1 MFVGFDKGDRP
12 THQGIS
18 GDTVYRTVKTH
29 AKKAKIEKI
38 TAHSLRASGI
48 TLMLEKDAPLWMV
61 QDLSGHADSR
71 TTRIY
76 QKRKAQLDKSA
87 ADVLDL

>member
-1 MFVGFDKGDRP
+1 MNVPLHQDGRRLYEQLLWQVGSAHPLFVGFDKGDKP

-18 GDTVYRTVKTH
+18 GDTVYRIVRAH
-29 AKKAKIEKI
+29 AKGAKIEKM

-61 QDLSGHADSR
+61 
-71 TTRIY
+71 
-76 QKRKAQLDKSA
+76 
-87 ADVLDL
+87 

>member
-1 MFVGFDKGDRP
+1 VNVPLHQDGRRLYEQLLWQVGSAHPLFVGFDKGDKP

-18 GDTVYRTVKTH
+18 GDTVYRIVRAH
-29 AKKAKIEKI
+29 AKGAKIEKM

-61 QDLSGHADSR
+61 
-71 TTRIY
+71 
-76 QKRKAQLDKSA
+76 
-87 ADVLDL
+87 